1 MIRFAFTF
9 LLLNM
14 VLSAQTPDWK
24 RDFMFTE
31 SSSDTIYLAED
42 ESQEDLYF
50 VFHSK
55 DDLYQHFADVNFDQT
70 GEIINE
76 YQYSIEEIP
85 GRYVAKDELLMESYR
100 DFCKAENKT
109 FPDDFRLD
117 DLKDLDET
125 ENDKFLKYLKQNWEI
140 PVSFYEGNWRE
151 PFLFELIITET
162 DWRKK
167 EFLDMMN
174 ELMKKGFLNKAP
186 LNFTFDGIEVI
197 ENETILWNDLQRIE
211 LDRETNELIVKTNS
225 GKEIKFSYP
234 ENQYSCLADFHVNFL
249 AFYKRMLN

>member
-1 MIRFAFTF
+1 MIRFVFIL
-9 LLLNM
+9 LLLNKI
-14 VLSAQTPDWK
+14 LIAQTPDWK
-24 RDFMFTE
+24 EDFVFEKGT
-31 SSSDTIYLAED
+31 SDTIYLAPD
-42 ESQEDLYF
+42 EFSEGSYL
-50 VFHSK
+50 VFHRKSE
-55 DDLYQHFADVNFDQT
+55 LYKYL
-70 GEIINE
+70 GEINSNKVGETIFE
-76 YQYSIEEIP
+76 YQYSIEESP
-85 GRYVAKDELLMESYR
+85 DRYKVKDELAIDAYYNFMNSQNQIVPKNFNLNHFTHLTESER
-100 DFCKAENKT
+100 QNF
-109 FPDDFRLD
+109 LD
-117 DLKDLDET
+117 
-125 ENDKFLKYLKQNWEI
+125 
-140 PVSFYEGNWRE
+140 
-151 PFLFELIITET
+151 FLFESWQVPVHIYESKDGTELMITELN
-162 DWRKK
+162 WRKK